1 MIFNDIAGNIKN
13 IENLEGLHVETIYID
28 NEDLSKRI
36 LRVTSDH
43 NRKMEISFL
52 KMTRVL
58 LL

>member
-13 IENLEGLHVETIYID
+13 MENLEGLHVETIYID

-43 NRKMEISFL
+43 
-52 KMTRVL
+52 
-58 LL
+58 